1 MFERVEETQWIW
13 KDDRM
18 IKTPI
23 TYVPFFY
30 DIFDRILVNA
40 ADRKQR
46 VKEIEVKINAADNLI
61 SIWSDGESVPDV
73 GPYHSYFSEYK
84 IESTNGHHRIKK
96 VKFKPKGKDA
106 QFGMERLDDNIVA
119 LMKTRE
125 LYFVNTEYQLT
136 DIFTKALG

>member
-46 VKEIEVKINAADNLI
+46 VKEIEVKINATDNLI

-96 VKFKPKGKDA
+96 VKERIFKKKAKNKQSRARDGKD
-106 QFGMERLDDNIVA
+106 QVKSKSKSESQPRQSL
-119 LMKTRE
+119 KS
-125 LYFVNTEYQLT
+125 
-136 DIFTKALG
+136 TK